1 MRYVLATR
9 YNDYDTKG
17 HVNNAVYLTF
27 FEMAR
32 HQLWTEGF
40 GESGDFPFIV
50 AEAQVKFVSPAHID
64 IPLAIEIALGE
75 IRTKAWVWRYR
86 VLDARDDRLIAEG
99 HTVQV
104 MYDYV
109 AGASVS
115 IPAAIRAML
124 ERT

>member
-1 MRYVLATR
+1 MRYLLATR

-32 HQLWTEGF
+32 HQLWTDGF

-50 AEAQVKFVSPAHID
+50 AEAQVRFVSPAHID
-64 IPLAIEIALGE
+64 VPLAIEIVLGE
-75 IRTKAWVWRYR
+75 VRTKAWVWRYR
-86 VLDARDDRLIAEG
+86 VVDAGSDRLIAEG
-99 HTVQV
+99 QTVQV
-104 MYDYV
+104 MYDYA
-109 AGASVS
+109 AGASVP
-115 IPAAIRAML
+115 IPDAIRAKL